1 MWQASPWVANESW
14 IPPKIIPETPNVA
27 SPDIFVAM
35 GTTLKTSGERLHVTL
50 LIALL
55 AACATNLMLVCS
67 WL

>member
-1 MWQASPWVANESW
+1 
-14 IPPKIIPETPNVA
+14 
-27 SPDIFVAM
+27 M
-35 GTTLKTSGERLHVTL
+35 GTTLKTSGERLHVAL